1 MQAAR
6 SRLVIC
12 CLVVAATA
20 HLSSAASVV
29 DFSVPYGTPV
39 GLGDIDGV
47 LGPEWDDAQR
57 HECRMGEYAA
67 EVYLKYD
74 DEYFYVAMVI
84 HTSREHRGDFEG
96 WVFFDNGDGREYQRG
111 DDMMSVVAED
121 GKRVS
126 ADYYFK
132 GTYDFVKDSNAGG
145 TNDAD
150 GAGRYDGE
158 TRWYTFEF
166 RRELASGDAKD
177 VEIGDEATLD
187 IEYGWSS
194 Y

>member
-1 MQAAR
+1 MLFR
-6 SRLVIC
+6 STLRGLTGG
-12 CLVVAATA
+12 LTAVVL
-20 HLSSAASVV
+20 LSYLAGAV

-57 HECRMGEYAA
+57 HECRMGKYAA

-84 HTSREHRGDFEG
+84 HTSRKHNGDFEG
-96 WVFFDNGDGREYQRG
+96 WVFFDNGDGREYRRG
-111 DDMMSVVAED
+111 DDIMSVVAQD
-121 GKRVS
+121 GRRVS
-126 ADYYFK
+126 ADYYFR
-132 GTYDFVKDSNAGG
+132 GTYDFVLDSDAGG
-145 TNDAD
+145 TNDAH

-158 TRWYTFEF
+158 THWYTFEF

-177 VEIGDEATLD
+177 VKIGEEVTLD